1 MNKHLFFISFFTFS
15 GFYAVL
21 AILISLGMT
30 GVTRYVNVPL
40 RLLTTIVMLYV
51 FLKALIGILLK
62 DPMVYMCFYF
72 VCFGLFI

>member
-1 MNKHLFFISFFTFS
+1 MNKHLFLYHSLLFR
-15 GFYAVL
+15 FYAVL

-51 FLKALIGILLK
+51 FKSFDRNTFKGSNGIY
-62 DPMVYMCFYF
+62 VFYF